1 MAVAQVA
8 ELVAVKQEMPDIP
21 GPSHYPTP
29 HEVDPVYLE
38 ERILTLCGENPK
50 GITDDVIIQDQ
61 PLIDTE
67 RRLKALQRLLSQV
80 GGCGWWVWLIM

>member
-8 ELVAVKQEMPDIP
+8 ELVTVKQEMLDSP
-21 GPSHYPTP
+21 GPAHCPTP

-50 GITDDVIIQDQ
+50 GITDDVIIRDQ

-80 GGCGWWVWLIM
+80 GGCG